1 VPPSTWNYV
10 NAITTSQQSHLRPL
24 FAVQA
29 KEEHLDKL
37 VKAVWLDQSTPTDDD
52 MATPIR
58 EDILMQ
64 QIKKS
69 LIILP
74 NDQLQLPCL
83 WKNGHPDLPNN
94 YELCKKRL
102 IALLSSKLITTT
114 TSLLSD
120 YNAIFDKWE
129 ESGYIEQ
136 IFDPCPHRQGVWYA
150 PHFPVVKMQKETTK
164 IRPVFDCAAK
174 RGVCLNDFLTQ
185 GPQVMNELVTVMH
198 HFRRYD

>member
-10 NAITTSQQSHLRPL
+10 NAITTSQHSHLRPL
-24 FAVQA
+24 FTVQA
-29 KEEHLDKL
+29 REEHLDKL
-37 VKAVWLDQSTPTDDD
+37 VKTFWLDQSTPTDDN

-58 EDILMQ
+58 EDIPMQ

-74 NDQLQLPCL
+74 NGQLQLACL
-83 WKNGHPDLPNN
+83 WKNGLPDLPNN

-114 TSLLSD
+114 TSLVSD
-120 YNAIFDKWE
+120 YNAIFDKWD
-129 ESGYIEQ
+129 ESGYIKQ
-136 IFDPCPHRQGVWYA
+136 VFDPCPHRQWVWYA

-164 IRPVFDCAAK
+164 IRPVF
-174 RGVCLNDFLTQ
+174 
-185 GPQVMNELVTVMH
+185 
-198 HFRRYD
+198 